1 MADKPLD
8 FGEKRARFS
17 HGITLLVL
25 SITLATTWVSWH
37 SAQEDLRRE
46 VQTYF
51 DFRVR
56 QLLENIHQRLE
67 TYQNVLYG
75 ARGLFIASDRVSRSE
90 FRDYVEALHL
100 DLRYPGIQGVGFSV
114 LIPAKDKQKHLEE
127 IRKQGFPAYRIY
139 PEGERD
145 PYSAIVYLEPFKER
159 NLRAFGYDMYS
170 EPVRNR
176 AMAYARDHNQI
187 GMSGKVKLV
196 QETDQDIQAGFLIYL
211 PLYKNGVP
219 HPTEQERQKNL
230 LGWVYSPFRIKDFIQ
245 GVGGERSGDLYLAI
259 YDGETLDQDSLM
271 YQETAVVDA
280 NHDLVSVQK
289 FTIGGHSWSIKVQ
302 TSADFYARI
311 NRDKPKIILAGGVLA
326 SLLLTLLTW
335 QLIHRRRQALQLA
348 QKMTQ
353 ELQESEARF
362 RLMADSAPVLIWV
375 AGTDKLCFWFNKVWL
390 DFTGRSLE
398 QEMGNGWAEGVH
410 ADDFARCLG
419 VYVSHFDRRQPFSM
433 EYRLRRH
440 DGEYRW
446 LLDTG
451 IPRFD
456 NEGEFAGY
464 IGSCIDITEPKA
476 ARNALEGRNADLTR
490 FAEVSAHHLM
500 EPTRRFISYTQQLHK
515 HLSSY
520 PDISRDAEVV
530 NDLRVLERDALWL
543 RALILDIQ
551 RYLAAGQPFGEI
563 ARLDSRALVL
573 QLCSKWAVRCQA
585 QGAEIQVD
593 DLPKATLDR
602 SRFNELFS
610 VLLDNA
616 LRHGAPTEPGKRFLI
631 QVQGERQGN
640 ISRFYIKDNGP
651 GIPQKYRAR
660 VFEIFERLQPR
671 TEQSGTGI
679 GLAIARRIVE
689 SRGGNI
695 SFKDSEQGGTCVVF
709 ELPDRDNGDII
720 L

>member
-1 MADKPLD
+1 MADKNLD
-8 FGEKRARFS
+8 LGNKRARFS
-17 HGITLLVL
+17 HGLTLLVL
-25 SITLATTWVSWH
+25 LITLATTLVSWH
-37 SAQEDLRRE
+37 SAQQDLQRE
-46 VQTYF
+46 SQTYF

-56 QLLENIHQRLE
+56 QLLENIRQRLE
-67 TYQNVLYG
+67 TYQHALYG
-75 ARGLFIASDRVSRSE
+75 ARGLFMVSDRVSRSQ
-90 FRDYVEALHL
+90 FQDYVEALHL
-100 DLRYPGIQGVGFSV
+100 DQRYPGIQGVGFSLLV
-114 LIPAKDKQKHLEE
+114 PAKDKQKHQDA
-127 IRKQGFPAYRIY
+127 IRKQGFPDYKIR

-145 PYSAIVYLEPFKER
+145 PYSAIIYLEPFKGR

-176 AMAYARDHNQI
+176 AMAYAREHNEI
-187 GMSGKVKLV
+187 GMSGKVRLV
-196 QETDQDIQAGFLIYL
+196 QETEQDIQAGFLIYL
-211 PLYKNGVP
+211 PVYKTGVP
-219 HPTEQERQKNL
+219 HQTEQERQKNL
-230 LGWVYSPFRIKDFIQ
+230 LGWVYAPFRIKDFIR
-245 GVGGERSGDLYLAI
+245 GVGGERSGDLQFSI
-259 YDGETLDQDSLM
+259 YDGETLHQDSLM
-271 YQETAVVDA
+271 YQEATSA
-280 NHDLVSVQK
+280 NADPGLVSMQK
-289 FTIGGHSWSIKVQ
+289 ISFGGRNWSIKVQ
-302 TSADFYARI
+302 ASVNFYARI
-311 NRDKPKIILAGGVLA
+311 NRDKPKIILAGGSLV
-326 SLLLTLLTW
+326 SLLLTLLSW
-335 QLIHRRRQALQLA
+335 QLSNRRRQALQLA

-375 AGTDKLCFWFNKVWL
+375 AGPDKLCFWFNKIWL
-390 DFTGRSLE
+390 DFTGRRLE

-410 ADDFARCLG
+410 ADDFDRCLDT
-419 VYVSHFDRRQPFSM
+419 YVSHFDRRRPFIM

-464 IGSCIDITEPKA
+464 IGSCVDITEHKA
-476 ARNALEGRNADLTR
+476 ARNALEARNADLTR

-500 EPTRRFISYTQQLHK
+500 EPTRRFISYTQQLRK
-515 HLSSY
+515 HLAVY
-520 PDISRDAEVV
+520 PAIGNDTEVG
-530 NDLRVLERDALWL
+530 NDLKILERDALWL
-543 RALILDIQ
+543 RALIVDIQ

-563 ARLDSRALVL
+563 GQLDSRTLVM
-573 QLCSKWAVRCQA
+573 QLCSKWAARCQA
-585 QGAEIQVD
+585 LGAEIEVD

-616 LRHGAPTEPGKRFLI
+616 LSHGAPPEPGKRYLI

-651 GIPQKYRAR
+651 GIPQNYRAR
-660 VFEIFERLQPR
+660 VFEIFERLKPR

-695 SFKDSEQGGTCVVF
+695 GFKDLAQGGTCVVF
-709 ELPDRDNGDII
+709 ELPDRDSRDIT